1 MRVTAIVKKVLKEL
15 FRDKRTLAMIFLAPI
30 LVLWLMNVMFAS
42 NSSTNAKLAVVD
54 VPHQVNKNLDKV
66 DHVSIKK
73 YTDRTQAR
81 KKLKQNK
88 IDGVIYYHHNKYY
101 VDYANTDSSKTALT
115 KQALKAAITGQ
126 SITKIKLA
134 LTQSQKQL
142 VKLSKQLAIVA
153 QKNGMQVPTK
163 PSAQKKPKQKK
174 AKKAKIINKYYY
186 GNSDTG
192 FFNKIEPILVA
203 FFIFLFVFLISGMA
217 LLKERTTGTL
227 DRLLATPVKRSEII
241 YGYMISYG
249 IVAVIQSIIIIGV
262 TIWLL
267 NIEVAGNVLWVIL
280 ISILVAMVALAF
292 GFLLSTIAESEFQM
306 MQFIPLVVVPQIF
319 FSGIIPLD
327 SMANWVSYLG
337 KILPLTYAGDALN
350 QVILYGRG
358 FESFAG
364 DMLALLIFIVVLVAL
379 NIVGLKRYRKV

>member
-42 NSSTNAKLAVVD
+42 NSSTSAKLAVVD

-88 IDGVIYYHHNKYY
+88 IDGVIYYNHNKYY

-126 SITKIKLA
+126 SITKMKTA

-153 QKNGMQVPTK
+153 QRNGMQVPTK
-163 PSAQKKPKQKK
+163 PGTQKKPKQKK

-249 IVAVIQSIIIIGV
+249 IIAIIQSIIIIGV

-364 DMLALLIFIVVLVAL
+364 DMLALLMFIVVLVAL

>member
-115 KQALKAAITGQ
+115 KQALKAAITGK
-126 SITKIKLA
+126 SITKMKSA

-142 VKLSKQLAIVA
+142 VKLSKQLAIVE
-153 QKNGMQVPTK
+153 QRNGMQVPTK
-163 PSAQKKPKQKK
+163 PSAQKRAKPKKV
-174 AKKAKIINKYYY
+174 KKAKIINKYHY

-192 FFNKIEPILVA
+192 FFNKIVPILIA

-249 IVAVIQSIIIIGV
+249 IIAVIQSTIIIAV

-280 ISILVAMVALAF
+280 ISFLVAMVALAF

-350 QVILYGRG
+350 QIILYGRG

>member
-73 YTDRTQAR
+73 YTDRTQAK

-126 SITKIKLA
+126 SITKMKTA
-134 LTQSQKQL
+134 LVQSQKQL

-153 QKNGMQVPTK
+153 QKNGLQVPTPTK
-163 PSAQKKPKQKK
+163 PSAQKK
-174 AKKAKIINKYYY
+174 AKKAMIINKYYY

-337 KILPLTYAGDALN
+337 KILPLNYAGDALN

>member
-126 SITKIKLA
+126 SITKMKSA
-134 LTQSQKQL
+134 LTQSQKKL
-142 VKLSKQLAIVA
+142 VKLSKQLAVVA

-163 PSAQKKPKQKK
+163 PSAQKEPKQKK

>member
-1 MRVTAIVKKVLKEL
+1 
-15 FRDKRTLAMIFLAPI
+15 
-30 LVLWLMNVMFAS
+30 
-42 NSSTNAKLAVVD
+42 
-54 VPHQVNKNLDKV
+54 
-66 DHVSIKK
+66 
-73 YTDRTQAR
+73 
-81 KKLKQNK
+81 
-88 IDGVIYYHHNKYY
+88 
-101 VDYANTDSSKTALT
+101 
-115 KQALKAAITGQ
+115 
-126 SITKIKLA
+126 
-134 LTQSQKQL
+134 
-142 VKLSKQLAIVA
+142 
-153 QKNGMQVPTK
+153 
-163 PSAQKKPKQKK
+163 
-174 AKKAKIINKYYY
+174 
-186 GNSDTG
+186 

>member
-42 NSSTNAKLAVVD
+42 NSSTSAKLTVVD

-73 YTDRTQAR
+73 YTDRTQAK

-115 KQALKAAITGQ
+115 KQALKVAITGQ
-126 SITKIKLA
+126 SITKMKTA

-163 PSAQKKPKQKK
+163 PGTQKKTKPKK
-174 AKKAKIINKYYY
+174 AKKAKIINKYHY

-192 FFNKIEPILVA
+192 FFNKIVPILIA

-249 IVAVIQSIIIIGV
+249 IIAVIQSIIIIGV

-267 NIEVAGNVLWVIL
+267 NIEVAGNVMWVIL

>member
-1 MRVTAIVKKVLKEL
+1 MRVAAIVKKVLKEL

-42 NSSTNAKLAVVD
+42 NSSTGAKLAVVD

-73 YTDRTQAR
+73 YTDRTQAK

-115 KQALKAAITGQ
+115 KQALKVAITGQ
-126 SITKIKLA
+126 SITKMKTA

-163 PSAQKKPKQKK
+163 PGTQKKTKPKK
-174 AKKAKIINKYYY
+174 AKKAKIINKYHY

-192 FFNKIEPILVA
+192 FFNKIVPILIA

-249 IVAVIQSIIIIGV
+249 IIAVIQSIIIIVV

-267 NIEVAGNVLWVIL
+267 NIEVAGNVMWVIL

-306 MQFIPLVVVPQIF
+306 MQFIPLVAVPQIF

>member
-134 LTQSQKQL
+134 LTRSQKQL

-163 PSAQKKPKQKK
+163 PSVQKKLKQKK

-249 IVAVIQSIIIIGV
+249 IVDVIQSIIIIGV

>member
-73 YTDRTQAR
+73 YTDRTQAK

-126 SITKIKLA
+126 SITKMKTALA
-134 LTQSQKQL
+134 QSQKQL
-142 VKLSKQLAIVA
+142 VKLSKQLAIVT
-153 QKNGMQVPTK
+153 QRNGMQVPTK
-163 PSAQKKPKQKK
+163 PNAQKKPKQKK

-249 IVAVIQSIIIIGV
+249 IIAVIQSIIIIGV

>member
-126 SITKIKLA
+126 SITKMKTALA
-134 LTQSQKQL
+134 QSQKQL
-142 VKLSKQLAIVA
+142 VKLSKQLAIVT
-153 QKNGMQVPTK
+153 QRNGMQVPTK
-163 PSAQKKPKQKK
+163 PNAQKKPKQKK

>member
-134 LTQSQKQL
+134 LTRSQKQL

-153 QKNGMQVPTK
+153 QKNGKQEPTK
-163 PSAQKKPKQKK
+163 PSVQKKPKQKK